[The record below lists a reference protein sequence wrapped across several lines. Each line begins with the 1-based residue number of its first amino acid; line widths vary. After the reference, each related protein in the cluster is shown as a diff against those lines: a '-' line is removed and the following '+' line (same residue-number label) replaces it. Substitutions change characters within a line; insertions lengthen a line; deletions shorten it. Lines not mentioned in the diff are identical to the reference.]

1 MVFFLVDEAQVRQV
15 EMKNGAISEEFSF
28 FLCCCDMLCN
38 NTYLFSKRYAHLDI
52 ERSAA
57 AFIL

>member
-15 EMKNGAISEEFSF
+15 EMKSGAISEEFSF

-38 NTYLFSKRYAHLDI
+38 NT
-52 ERSAA
+52 
-57 AFIL
+57 